1 MVGLAYKSKIVYI
14 QLTFNLILL
23 FTIFIGMRILFS
35 IIFNNINKRDI
46 LLFMIYAYIN
56 FNINNERICV
66 LFISF

>member
-46 LLFMIYAYIN
+46 N

>member
-1 MVGLAYKSKIVYI
+1 VVGLAYKSKIVYI

-46 LLFMIYAYIN
+46 N

>member
-46 LLFMIYAYIN
+46 N
-56 FNINNERICV
+56 FNINNGRICV